1 MVSFGGGRSLTMG
14 VETVSIARNQQ
25 QPMDSMQQQID
36 FAASRPAAGKQAA
49 EPDPECVE
57 GVVNRIVY
65 HNEETGYTVCGI
77 LPRGNTG
84 KEEIVVVGVCP
95 SVCEGE
101 LLQAKGAWVKHK
113 QHGRQFQAVQIEC
126 HPPAS
131 LAGIQRFLGSGLIRG
146 IGKVMAERLVERFGD
161 KTLEV
166 IDRESRRLEEVEGIG
181 PVRREMIKESWN
193 QRKAIR
199 DIMVFLQSHG
209 VGTAHAMRIYKQYGN
224 QAISAVRNNPYRL
237 CQEVWGIGF
246 KTADRIAM
254 SLGVP
259 PDSEARARAGL
270 MYLLETLAEEG
281 HCFCPSDELTE
292 TAEQLLEIP
301 AVVLR
306 DALLRAVQEGVL
318 VEERGNLFLA
328 PLHEAEQWVAR
339 ALERLMAAPTEAPPV
354 QVEKAVEWAQGRM
367 GIQFAIAQRAAL
379 EMALASKVSIITGGP
394 GVGKTTIV
402 RALVDIFRARK
413 QKVCLAAP
421 TGRAAKRM
429 EEATHL
435 EARTIHRLLKYNPK
449 THRFEHGPGNSLE
462 GDVFILDE
470 VSMVDIRLMQSLLTA
485 LPNSATLVL
494 VGDADQLPSVG
505 PGNVLRDLIDS
516 RVLPVTHLDTIF
528 RQEARSWIVR
538 NAHRVN
544 EGQPFE
550 LPPENTPGAD
560 FFFLEV
566 VSPEDAIARML
577 DLVTR
582 RIPAKF
588 HFDPMRE
595 IQVLTPMRRNQLG
608 CENLNTILQEALN
621 PGGESVKRFGRHYRE
636 GDRVLQVRNNYDKDV
651 FNGDIGI
658 VARIEMEDQRVTV
671 NFDGRKVEY
680 ELDELDELDL
690 AYACSVHKSQGSEYP
705 AVVLLMTTQ
714 HYKLL
719 QRNLLYTAMTRG
731 RKLVCVVGSH
741 KAVAI
746 ATRNDHVAGRR
757 TALRDRLK
765 GIV

>member
-1 MVSFGGGRSLTMG
+1 
-14 VETVSIARNQQ
+14 
-25 QPMDSMQQQID
+25 MQQQID
-36 FAASRPAAGKQAA
+36 FSVSRAGAEAPAGDA
-49 EPDPECVE
+49 EPERVE
-57 GVVNRIVY
+57 GVVNRVVY

-77 LPRGNTG
+77 QPKGSSG
-84 KEEIVVVGVCP
+84 KDEIVVVGVCP
-95 SVCEGE
+95 SICEGE
-101 LLQAKGAWVKHK
+101 LLQARGTWVRHK
-113 QHGRQFQAVQIEC
+113 QHGRQFQAAQIEC

-146 IGKVMAERLVERFGD
+146 IGKVMAERLVGHFGD
-161 KTLEV
+161 KTLEI

-209 VGTAHAMRIYKQYGN
+209 VGTAHAMRIYKQYGG

-254 SLGVP
+254 SLGVA
-259 PDSEARARAGL
+259 PDSEVRARAGL
-270 MYLLETLAEEG
+270 MYLLETMAEEG
-281 HCFCPSDELTE
+281 HCYVPADELTE
-292 TAEQLLEIP
+292 TAEQMLEIP
-301 AVVLR
+301 ASVLR
-306 DALLRAVQEGVL
+306 EALRRAVQEGAL
-318 VEERGNLFLA
+318 IEERGNVFLTV
-328 PLHEAEQWVAR
+328 LHDAERLVAR
-339 ALERLMAAPTEAPPV
+339 AVERLMAAPTEAPPV
-354 QVEKAVEWAQGRM
+354 QVEKAVEWAQSRM
-367 GIQFAIAQRAAL
+367 GIEFAAAQRAAL

-402 RALVDIFRARK
+402 RALVDIFRARR

-429 EEATHL
+429 EEATRL
-435 EARTIHRLLKYNPK
+435 EAKTIHRLLKYNPK
-449 THRFEHGPGNSLE
+449 THRFEHGPENALE

-470 VSMVDIRLMQSLLTA
+470 VSMVDIRLMQSLLTS
-485 LPNSATLVL
+485 LPQTAVLVL

-516 RVLPVTHLDTIF
+516 RILPVTHLDMIF

-544 EGQPFE
+544 QGQPFE
-550 LPPENTPGAD
+550 LPPDNTPGAD
-560 FFFLEV
+560 FFFLEAA
-566 VSPEDAIARML
+566 SPEDAIARML

-621 PGGESVKRFGRHYRE
+621 PGDHSVRRFGRQYRQ

-671 NFDGRKVEY
+671 NYDGRMVEY
-680 ELDELDELDL
+680 EFDELDELDL

-731 RKLVCVVGSH
+731 RKLVCVIGSH

-765 GIV
+765 GMV